1 MGEVIDK
8 KYIVTMPDGSKW
20 AVPVRVIAQ
29 NRAESYAEEGD
40 DSAAVSLEE
49 DTLPLF
55 ESDDAEIEDWARNN
69 MDWSDVQ
76 EHAEQIKLPT
86 PVTLEDLQSGW
97 VNGEVEV
104 VDG

>member
-1 MGEVIDK
+1 MGDIIDK
-8 KYIVTMPDGSKW
+8 KYVVTMPDGSKW

-29 NRAESYAEEGD
+29 NRAESYAGDFD
-40 DSAAVSLEE
+40 DSADVSLEE

-69 MDWSDVQ
+69 MDWSEVVKEAKQVAFPPPMSSDDFQ
-76 EHAEQIKLPT
+76 
-86 PVTLEDLQSGW
+86 DGW
-97 VNGEVEV
+97 ANGEVEV